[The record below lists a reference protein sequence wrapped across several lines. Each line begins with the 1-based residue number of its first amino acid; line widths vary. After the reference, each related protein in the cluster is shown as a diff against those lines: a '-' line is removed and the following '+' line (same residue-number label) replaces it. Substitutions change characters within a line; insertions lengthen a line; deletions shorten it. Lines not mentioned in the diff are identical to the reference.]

1 MAEIVR
7 LGDATSQG
15 GSVLEGDSSV
25 IHGGQP
31 VARVGMQASCPSCIK
46 GQGPI
51 VPVAPRTVQLPGGL
65 IALVGDEVA
74 CGCPPGSHVLLPGQ
88 GNTLAAAG

>member
-1 MAEIVR
+1 MAKIAR

-15 GSVLEGDSSV
+15 GSVLEGDQTV
-25 IHGGQP
+25 MHGGKP
-31 VARVGMQASCPSCIK
+31 VARVGMLASCPKCQK

-65 IALVGDEVA
+65 VALAGDQVA
-74 CGCPPGSHVLLPGQ
+74 CGCPPGSHVLVPVQ
-88 GNTLAAAG
+88 GDTNAAG